1 MSNIGTGETYKA
13 YYVEPTLVT
22 KIDTL
27 LSDSAPIESLVSVG
41 MVRTFKYRYLTS
53 NEMLSQPLSS
63 WVKAQY
69 ENVIYTSETN
79 IDFKNKAVIFTEDG
93 KRHILDNK
101 IPQRQQGMFLVSK
114 KYPHILELR

>member
-13 YYVEPTLVT
+13 YYVEPSFVE
-22 KIDTL
+22 KVDSL
-27 LSDSAPIESLVSVG
+27 LKDSVPIGSLVETK

-63 WVKAQY
+63 WVKSQY

-79 IDFKNKAVIFTEDG
+79 IDFKNKGLVFTEDM

>member
-1 MSNIGTGETYKA
+1 MANIGAGETYKA

-27 LSDSAPIESLVSVG
+27 LSNSAPIESLVSVG
-41 MVRTFKYRYLTS
+41 MIRTFKYRYLTS

-63 WVKAQY
+63 WVKSQY